1 MTTSRLGRR
10 AGEGTTVDGLAAADG
25 GGANPALSVPPEYEQ
40 LKHCIALD

>member
-1 MTTSRLGRR
+1 MDR
-10 AGEGTTVDGLAAADG
+10 LAAADG